1 MKIHIIYNNVLSL
14 LLLMKT
20 HIIYNNVLSL
30 LLLMKPHIIYNNVV
44 VTAPVD
50 ENTYY
55 LQQRV
60 VTAPVDE
67 NTYYLQTMC
76 CHCSCWWKY
85 ILFTTMCCHYSRT
98 FLLAELCVTFIY
110 HRVGLKHN
118 INYETL
124 LKLLLVLRLKWYHLR
139 FQQFGEKGIDKAK
152 DYNWRNR
159 ETCNTNKKQK
169 KKTEKNPSKM

>member
-1 MKIHIIYNNVLSL
+1 MSLRLLMKIHIIYNNVLSL

-20 HIIYNNVLSL
+20 HIIYNNV
-30 LLLMKPHIIYNNVV
+30 V

-55 LQQRV
+55 LQRV

-67 NTYYLQTMC
+67 NTYYLQTTC

-118 INYETL
+118 TNYETL
-124 LKLLLVLRLKWYHLR
+124 LKLLLVLRLKWYLLGKCTYHLR

-152 DYNWRNR
+152 DNWRNR

-169 KKTEKNPSKM
+169 KKQTEKNPSKM